1 MRRREWL
8 AWSVG
13 TLSAGALSTLLPSAA
28 SAGACATAGFGPVY
42 RTPAGTTIG
51 PGGAILLGVDMSFGG
66 GVAEPFGGAYTLTVA
81 GTPMRLHAAPLAPG
95 LVRLVPHRFVAGAGV
110 VSGPAG
116 ELAVTVVET
125 PVALPAPC
133 RVARTNVVHHPGSQQ
148 PYYPTTWGLEARL
161 RTALPAGVVGVVVAP
176 AAVGSAYGLFAVRS
190 ADALQPLYHSPGR
203 CQADVPG
210 ANPPAAGSRIRLACV
225 GANGAVSA
233 RSNDVEIRD

>member
-13 TLSAGALSTLLPSAA
+13 TMSAGALSALLPASV
-28 SAGACATAGFGPVY
+28 SAGACATPGFGPVY

-66 GVAEPFGGAYTLTVA
+66 GVAEPFGGAYTLTVG

-125 PVALPAPC
+125 NVAPPAPC
-133 RVARTNVVHHPGSQQ
+133 RLARVDMVRYPGSQE
-148 PYYPTTWGLEARL
+148 PYYPETWGLEARL
-161 RTALPAGVVGVVVAP
+161 RSALPASVVGVVVAP

-190 ADALQPLYHSPGR
+190 GDALQRLYHSPGR
-203 CQADVPG
+203 CQAEVPES
-210 ANPPAAGSRIRLACV
+210 NPPPVGARIRLACV
-225 GANGAVSA
+225 GTNGAVSA
-233 RSNDVEIRD
+233 RSNDVEIRE